1 MSDPANILIV
11 EDDRGARVTLAALLE
26 GEDYQVSS
34 CETAEEA
41 LNHLYQ
47 EPVDIVV
54 SDLRL
59 PDGTGLQVLWALK
72 KINPDAE
79 FILTTG
85 HATLETA
92 IEALK
97 EGAFAYH
104 VKPLDLDS
112 LCSSIEKAV
121 KQQRLMIENREL
133 LQRLQD
139 TNAELEEANRELQ
152 RASEAKS
159 QILSTVTHEL
169 KTPLTSIVGYID
181 QMLAHR
187 DKVGQL
193 NERQERYLERVKTN
207 SRRLQNLIDDLLD
220 ISRIEAGGLNLNL
233 VELEV
238 QPAVEEVL
246 RSVHNLISEK
256 MMLVLLNLP
265 PGLGRVKADNLRFSQ
280 VITNLVSNA
289 CKYSPQESTVTITAK
304 ANNGMIRVDVS
315 DTGIGISEVDQL
327 QLFTK
332 FFRSNNFSTRQESGS
347 GLGLFISKHLVEAQ
361 GGQMWV
367 QSEEGKGSTFSFTL
381 PEADGGPPQETPMQ
395 SALDRDEES
404 SRDAGLLSA
413 APIAGRNS
421 SEWLSRS

>member
-1 MSDPANILIV
+1 MSNPANILIV
-11 EDDRGARVTLAALLE
+11 DDAKGAQSTLAAMLE
-26 GEDYQVSS
+26 GEDYRVNS

-41 LNHLYQ
+41 LNHLYR

-72 KINPDAE
+72 KINSDAE

-112 LCSSIEKAV
+112 LCASIRKALR
-121 KQQRLMIENREL
+121 QQRLIIENRGL
-133 LQRLQD
+133 IQRLQD
-139 TNAELEEANRELQ
+139 ANGELEEANRELQ
-152 RASEAKS
+152 RASEAKT

-181 QMLAHR
+181 QMLAHK

-193 NERQERYLERVKTN
+193 NERQERYLERVKNN
-207 SRRLQNLIDDLLD
+207 SRRLQELIDDLLD
-220 ISRIEAGGLNLNL
+220 ISRIEAGCLNLNL
-233 VELEV
+233 AELDV
-238 QPAVEEVL
+238 QQEVEEVL
-246 RSVHNLISEK
+246 HSMHSLTSEK
-256 MMLVLLNLP
+256 QLLVLLNIP
-265 PGLGRVKADNLRFSQ
+265 TGLVKVKADSLRFSR
-280 VITNLVSNA
+280 VLTNLVSNA
-289 CKYSPQESTVTITAK
+289 CKYSPKGATVAISVME
-304 ANNGMIRVDVS
+304 NDGMMRFDVS
-315 DTGIGISEVDQL
+315 DTGIGISEVDQS

-332 FFRSNNFSTRQESGS
+332 FFRSNNFSTRQVSGS

-381 PEADGGPPQETPMQ
+381 PEADGGLSQETPMQ